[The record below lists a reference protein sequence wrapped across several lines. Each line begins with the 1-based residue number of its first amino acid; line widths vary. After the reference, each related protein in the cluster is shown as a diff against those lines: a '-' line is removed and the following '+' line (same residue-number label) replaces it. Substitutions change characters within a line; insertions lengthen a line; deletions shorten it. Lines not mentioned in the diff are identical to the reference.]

1 VTWEVLFYQTS
12 GGSSPVEDFLDTLSD
27 KARAKCLAYLRQVEE
42 HGFDLPRSVIA
53 KVRGKIWEL
62 RPEWGGTEY
71 RFFYA
76 AIVGRRIVVLHAVQ
90 KQSQKLKA
98 KDIEIAEAR
107 HVDVIKRLAD
117 EITSPIRRR
126 TDQKE
131 S

>member
-1 VTWEVLFYQTS
+1 MAWEVLFYQTA
-12 GGSSPVEDFLDTLSD
+12 GGDSPVEEFLDALSD
-27 KARAKCLAYLRQVEE
+27 KARAKCLAYLRQVGE

-71 RFFYA
+71 RFFYV
-76 AIVGRRIVVLHAVQ
+76 AIVGRRIVVLHVIR

-98 KDIEIAEAR
+98 KDIEIAETR
-107 HVDVIKRLAD
+107 YHDVLKRLSD
-117 EITSPIRRR
+117 ETTPPVRRR

>member
-1 VTWEVLFYQTS
+1 MAWEVLFFQTA
-12 GGSSPVEDFLDTLSD
+12 GGNSPVEDFLDALSD

-42 HGFDLPRSVIA
+42 HGFELPRSVIA

-62 RPEWGGTEY
+62 RPEWGGIEY
-71 RFFYA
+71 RFFYV
-76 AIVGRRIVVLHAVQ
+76 AIVGRRMIALHAVQ

-107 HVDVIKRLAD
+107 HAEVLRRLAD
-117 EITSPIRRR
+117 EVTPPIRRR

-131 S
+131 P

>member
-1 VTWEVLFYQTS
+1 M
-12 GGSSPVEDFLDTLSD
+12 DALSD

-42 HGFDLPRSVIA
+42 HGFGLPHSVIA

-62 RPEWGGTEY
+62 RPEWGGIEY
-71 RFFYA
+71 RFFYV
-76 AIVGRRIVVLHAVQ
+76 AIVGRRIVALHAIR

-98 KDIEIAEAR
+98 KDIEMAESR
-107 HVDVIKRLAD
+107 YHDVLKRLVD
-117 EITSPIRRR
+117 EATPPIRRR

>member
-1 VTWEVLFYQTS
+1 ME
-12 GGSSPVEDFLDTLSD
+12 EFLDTLSV
-27 KARAKCLAYLRQVEE
+27 KAQAKCLAYLRQLEE
-42 HGFDLPRSVIA
+42 HGFDLPHSVIA

-71 RFFYA
+71 RLFYV
-76 AIVGRRIVVLHAVQ
+76 AIVGRRIVVLHAIR

-107 HVDVIKRLAD
+107 YDDVLRRLAD
-117 EITSPIRRR
+117 ETTSPVRRR